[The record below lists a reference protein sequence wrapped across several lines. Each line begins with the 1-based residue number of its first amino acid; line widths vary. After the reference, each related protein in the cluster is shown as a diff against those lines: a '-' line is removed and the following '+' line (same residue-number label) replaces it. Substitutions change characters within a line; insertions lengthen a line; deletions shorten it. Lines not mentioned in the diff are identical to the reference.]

1 MNLNSKTIVGEKTVK
16 LSSAVKILVNVAEI
30 ENQVQATEQKLL
42 ELDEKLENLPD
53 LRLELVSLYQL
64 EKEERLRKN
73 EHLDFVKERA
83 EENKVLFN
91 RVKAEKSEELVV
103 MKVGRVK

>member
-1 MNLNSKTIVGEKTVK
+1 MIETLASKG
-16 LSSAVKILVNVAEI
+16 VNVAEI

-83 EENKVLFN
+83 EENKEFFSGN
-91 RVKAEKSEELVV
+91 KEENIENVNKEEMV
-103 MKVGRVK
+103 AGRGR

>member
-1 MNLNSKTIVGEKTVK
+1 MIETLASKG
-16 LSSAVKILVNVAEI
+16 VNVAEI

-73 EHLDFVKERA
+73 EHLDFVKERE
-83 EENKVLFN
+83 EENKELFN
-91 RVKAEKSEELVV
+91 MKNDKEIVVLPLEKVV
-103 MKVGRVK
+103 RGR